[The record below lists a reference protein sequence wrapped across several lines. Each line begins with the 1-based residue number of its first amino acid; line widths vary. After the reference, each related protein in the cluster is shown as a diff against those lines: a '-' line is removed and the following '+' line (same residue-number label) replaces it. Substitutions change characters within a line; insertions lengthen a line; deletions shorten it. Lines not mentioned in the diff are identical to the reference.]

1 LFYQPASGSQSVR
14 MDVFEDSVSPAAGAA
29 LVNAVCDALV
39 PFDVQLGAIPLSP
52 EMILR
57 NLR

>member
-1 LFYQPASGSQSVR
+1 VR